1 MAIKACNLTLSRLR
15 RQEGSELAVSMGH
28 IASSRSALSTEC
40 NFVRKNLRCWGRK
53 GRRKR
58 ERRGQVRRAEGEKK
72 REEEKNEKRGKREV
86 ERGSRKKGREKAD
99 KRWEGRGKRERRRK
113 WTEREEKKGER
124 GKGTRGRLERE
135 DEDRRGK
142 EKGGKEGRERE
153 RREGERRRR
162 KEWSH
167 RLINRGGEAQQE
179 SACLACQR
187 PWVQSPAHR
196 KERAT

>member
-1 MAIKACNLTLSRLR
+1 MHSELLQGRSLKQETLKEQGGEMTRGGWAWRSRPVISTLSRLR

-40 NFVRKNLRCWGRK
+40 NFVRKILRCWGRK

-58 ERRGQVRRAEGEKK
+58 ERIGQVRRAEGEKK
-72 REEEKNEKRGKREV
+72 REEEKNEKRGKGEV
-86 ERGSRKKGREKAD
+86 ERGRRKKGREKAD

-135 DEDRRGK
+135 YEDRRGK
-142 EKGGKEGRERE
+142 EEGGRKGEREKGGKGREE
-153 RREGERRRR
+153 EEKGMEPQVN
-162 KEWSH
+162 K
-167 RLINRGGEAQQE
+167 
-179 SACLACQR
+179 
-187 PWVQSPAHR
+187 
-196 KERAT
+196 